1 MVARSIWNDGAIYTG
16 QIIFFL
22 TFPRL
27 FCSCYLVLLWLVYV
41 LYGSHC
47 IIYQFSSRLLRQYRK
62 NWWVKDLAYVGWWWG
77 KATRQMWC
85 CTLKLEF
92 CQLLQWRACKLF
104 FAVGSLGGKEEVKP
118 GDPVSKQC
126 LKTDKTKFIGSQ
138 KKSVLQKCSDRHI
151 KIVHDTEQAC
161 FCKNAC
167 NSTISRQVH

>member
-1 MVARSIWNDGAIYTG
+1 MYHLSV
-16 QIIFFL
+16 FFQTSEAVPEEL
-22 TFPRL
+22 MGERFGLCRVVVGKSDKANVML
-27 FCSCYLVLLWLVYV
+27 HIEIRVLP
-41 LYGSHC
+41 G
-47 IIYQFSSRLLRQYRK
+47 
-62 NWWVKDLAYVGWWWG
+62 
-77 KATRQMWC
+77 
-85 CTLKLEF
+85 
-92 CQLLQWRACKLF
+92 LQWRACKLF
-104 FAVGSLGGKEEVKP
+104 FAVGSLGGKKEVKP